1 MRPDPILEQTSSKQ
15 PSSKQ
20 SSDSE
25 SLSAQLLIQRYQS
38 LKNLLRSHKDDFSQV
53 HSTRMHRSLSW
64 LKAATVQLEGDN
76 LDQAFIN
83 LWISFS
89 ACFYIEGEQPIA
101 PFIEKVVA
109 LDEKHKIYDCLWHEY
124 SGSVKSLIKNPFVFA
139 EFWQA
144 QRTHLQK
151 KVDDDQF
158 DDSKIEASWRPSFE
172 QSSVEALNYLSR
184 KKVAPLFSIVL
195 DRLYVLRN
203 QVLQGGATYQSRVN
217 REQVTDGVNLL
228 ASIMPIIIEIML
240 NSSDQNWGDIAYPVI
255 TK

>member
-1 MRPDPILEQTSSKQ
+1 MSDYSLASQSLFEQC
-15 PSSKQ
+15 
-20 SSDSE
+20 E
-25 SLSAQLLIQRYQS
+25 SL
-38 LKNLLRSHKDDFSQV
+38 KHLLRSHKDDFSQV

-64 LKAATVQLEGDN
+64 LKAAAEQMGSDN

-89 ACFYIEGEQPIA
+89 ACFYIEGEEPIA
-101 PFIEKVVA
+101 PFIEKLVA
-109 LDEKHKIYDCLWHEY
+109 LDEQQNIYDCLWHEY
-124 SGSVKSLIKNPFVFA
+124 SGSVKALIKNPYVFA

-144 QRTHLQK
+144 QRLWLQK
-151 KVDDDQF
+151 KANNQSDEPVLDAMWRSSF
-158 DDSKIEASWRPSFE
+158 D

-228 ASIMPIIIEIML
+228 ASIMPIIIGIML
-240 NSSDQNWGDIAYPVI
+240 NGADQDWGEIAYPVI

>member
-1 MRPDPILEQTSSKQ
+1 M
-15 PSSKQ
+15 
-20 SSDSE
+20 SDYSLASQALSE
-25 SLSAQLLIQRYQS
+25 HYES
-38 LKNLLRSHKDDFSQV
+38 LKNLLRSHKTDFSQV

-64 LKAATVQLEGDN
+64 LKAAAGQMNDDK

-89 ACFYIEGEQPIA
+89 ACFYIEGEEPIA
-101 PFIEKVVA
+101 PFIEKIVN
-109 LDEKHKIYDCLWHEY
+109 LDEQQKIYDCLWHEY
-124 SGSVKSLIKNPFVFA
+124 SGSVKALIKNPYVFA

-144 QRTHLQK
+144 QRAQTHQK
-151 KVDDDQF
+151 TSDHSVLE
-158 DDSKIEASWRPSFE
+158 SLWRPKFD

-217 REQVTDGVNLL
+217 REQVADGVSLL
-228 ASIMPIIIEIML
+228 ASVMPIIIDIML
-240 NSSDQNWGDIAYPVI
+240 NGSDQNWGEIAYPVI
-255 TK
+255 TE

>member
-1 MRPDPILEQTSSKQ
+1 MSPDIFSE
-15 PSSKQ
+15 Q
-20 SSDSE
+20 SSLDQPVGIE
-25 SLSAQLLIQRYQS
+25 LLSAQLLSERYQT
-38 LKNLLRSHKDDFSQV
+38 LKQVLRSRKDDFSQV

-64 LKAATVQLEGDN
+64 LKAAAEQIADDN

-89 ACFYIEGEQPIA
+89 ACFYIEGEEPIA
-101 PFIEKVVA
+101 PFIEKIVI
-109 LDEKHKIYDCLWHEY
+109 LDEHQKIYDCLWHEY
-124 SGSVKSLIKNPFVFA
+124 SGSVKALIKNPYVFA

-144 QRTHLQK
+144 QRAQLQQK
-151 KVDDDQF
+151 ANGQVGMGEAAWRRSF
-158 DDSKIEASWRPSFE
+158 D

-217 REQVTDGVNLL
+217 REQVSDGVNLL
-228 ASIMPIIIEIML
+228 ASIMPIIIGIML
-240 NSSDQNWGDIAYPVI
+240 DGADQDWGEIAYPVI